1 MKSTLFALALITLSG
16 TALAASTDDGKQPV
30 VEDYRYS
37 MQLDVARIISMSDNS
52 YCGIGTRE
60 MTYVDSSGVTRIL
73 RYQAFGDGCIDQS

>member
-1 MKSTLFALALITLSG
+1 MKSTSFALALITLSG
-16 TALAASTDDGKQPV
+16 TALAASTDDGKPPI

-37 MQLDVARIISMSDNS
+37 MQLDVARIISMSDS
-52 YCGIGTRE
+52 GYCGIGTRE